1 MIFAKIDAHL
11 DSNPKVR
18 EAGRDGREV
27 FLFALRKNMAHDF
40 NGCVPHSY
48 FRPKYLADQLMVDE
62 VTAGHGLSRSV
73 TAGLLTKTDDGY
85 LISGWDDEWSKRP
98 LTEAER
104 KRRSREKSNPLETLP
119 VVEDS
124 GHEMSRTESDGHACH
139 ALDKSREEE
148 SRRDQSRGEKKRA
161 ATPAPPGAQLG
172 IDSFHEYFVRTHGG
186 EKPSWEAR
194 DRKRMHDLVRTRG
207 VDTVVKRISI
217 LESSPP
223 KWPDAPWDLATFV
236 QHFDKVAAPSNSANR
251 NNGMAELFELASQT
265 GESP

>member
-1 MIFAKIDAHL
+1 MIFTKIAADL
-11 DSNPKVR
+11 DSNPKIR
-18 EAGRDGREV
+18 DAGRDGREV
-27 FLFALRKNMAHDF
+27 FLFALRKNAQHDF
-40 NGCVPHSY
+40 NGCVPLSY
-48 FRPKYLADQLMVDE
+48 FKPRYLADQLMIDD

-98 LTEAER
+98 LTDAER
-104 KRRSREKSNPLETLP
+104 KRRSREKINPTSELK
-119 VVEDS
+119 DDKDF
-124 GHEMSRTESDGHACH
+124 GHEMSRTESDSHACH

-148 SRRDQSRGEKKRA
+148 SRGEKSRGEKKRA

-194 DRKRMHDLVRTRG
+194 DRKRMHELVRARG

-223 KWPDAPWDLATFV
+223 KWPEPPWDLATLCT
-236 QHFDKVAAPSNSANR
+236 HFDKVAAPSSAVNNR
-251 NNGMAELFELASQT
+251 NDGMADLLRMAN
-265 GESP
+265 GESL